1 MGYIGNFEGWFQDMT
16 NNIGST
22 QGILPKIAQNVLKG
36 CILKVIESGV
46 YIFSHS
52 AAI

>member
-16 NNIGST
+16 NNLCSAYRIA
-22 QGILPKIAQNVLKG
+22 PKIGQNVSNRRK
-36 CILKVIESGV
+36 LKVTKLGG

-52 AAI
+52 AAV